1 MAAVNVLVFPCGS
14 ENASEIH
21 QALMHSIHVNLFG
34 ASSVDDHGRFL
45 FARYVGDLPRIDA
58 PEFDAKF
65 ASLLAQWG
73 IQLVFATHD
82 SVQHYLSTRVA
93 AWNVAL
99 VNGDTNASLTSR
111 QKSLTYG
118 LFSDQPWTP
127 TVYRS
132 VEHVQHWPVVVK
144 PDMGQGGQGVSLVQT
159 AAQADAASAQLE
171 APLLVEYLPGEEI
184 TVDCFTDRNRRIVWV
199 GPRTRERVR
208 AGIAMRCR
216 PMPLSAEVE
225 TIAHLINQRLTL
237 RGPWFFQ
244 LKKDHRGAW
253 KLLEISCRVAGAM
266 VTQRARGVNLPLMAV
281 LDFMRRDVMALPLS
295 GVNLVERRI
304 TTLAQLDEDFD
315 TVYVDFDETVIKDG
329 KAIPS
334 TLYFLYRMLDK
345 GKRLVLI
352 TRHVGDPLHA
362 LGKARIDPKLF
373 DEIIHL
379 DNGEKKSAFIHGRAI
394 FVDNHFPERL
404 DVATTCGIPVFDVD
418 ALEFFC

>member
-45 FARYVGDLPRIDA
+45 FARYAGDLPRIDA
-58 PEFDAKF
+58 QDFDAKF
-65 ASLLAQWG
+65 ASLLAQWD

-127 TVYRS
+127 AVYRS
-132 VEHVQHWPVVVK
+132 VAHVERWPVVVK
-144 PDMGQGGQGVSLVQT
+144 PDMGQGGQGVSIVHT

-171 APLLVEYLPGEEI
+171 APLFVEYLPGEEI

-216 PMPLSAEVE
+216 PVTLSAEIE
-225 TIAHLINQRLTL
+225 TIAGLINQRLTL

-244 LKKDHRGAW
+244 LKKAHDGAW

-281 LDFMRRDVMALPLS
+281 LDFMRRDVMALPQS

-304 TTLAQLDEDFD
+304 NTLAQLDEDFD

-362 LGKARIDPKLF
+362 LGEARIDPKLF

-418 ALEFFC
+418 ALEFFF

>member
-58 PEFDAKF
+58 PDFDAKF

-99 VNGDTNASLTSR
+99 VNGDSNASRTSR

-216 PMPLSAEVE
+216 PLTLSAEIE
-225 TIAHLINQRLTL
+225 TIAQLINQRLTL

-244 LKKDHRGAW
+244 LKKDHSGAW

-304 TTLAQLDEDFD
+304 TTLAQLDDDFD

-329 KAIPS
+329 KAIPL

-362 LGKARIDPKLF
+362 LVEARIDPKLF

-379 DNGEKKSAFIHGRAI
+379 DNGEKKSAFTHGRAI

>member
-58 PEFDAKF
+58 PDFDAKF

-82 SVQHYLSTRVA
+82 SVQHYLSARVA

-216 PMPLSAEVE
+216 PLTLSAEIE
-225 TIAHLINQRLTL
+225 TIAQLINQRLTL

-244 LKKDHRGAW
+244 LKKDHGGAW

-352 TRHVGDPLHA
+352 TRHVGNPLDA
-362 LGKARIDPKLF
+362 LGEARIDPKLF

>member
-65 ASLLAQWG
+65 ASLLAQWD
-73 IQLVFATHD
+73 IQLLFATHD
-82 SVQHYLSTRVA
+82 SVQHYLSRRVA

-127 TVYRS
+127 AVYRS
-132 VEHVQHWPVVVK
+132 VAHVDRWPVVVK

-159 AAQADAASAQLE
+159 AAEADAASAQLE

-216 PMPLSAEVE
+216 PLTLSAEIE
-225 TIAHLINQRLTL
+225 TIARLINQRLTL

-244 LKKDHRGAW
+244 LKKAHDGAW

-281 LDFMRRDVMALPLS
+281 LDFMRRDVMALPQS

-362 LGKARIDPKLF
+362 LGEARIDPKLF

-418 ALEFFC
+418 ALEFFF

>member
-82 SVQHYLSTRVA
+82 SVQHYLSARVA

-99 VNGDTNASLTSR
+99 VNGDTNASRTSR

-362 LGKARIDPKLF
+362 LVEARIDSKLF

>member
-58 PEFDAKF
+58 PDFDAKF

-99 VNGDTNASLTSR
+99 VNGDSNASRTSR

-127 TVYRS
+127 NVYRS

-216 PMPLSAEVE
+216 PVALSAEIE
-225 TIAHLINQRLTL
+225 AIGELINQRLRL

-244 LKKDHRGAW
+244 LKKDHGGAW

-266 VTQRARGVNLPLMAV
+266 VTQRARGINLPLMAV
-281 LDFMRRDVMALPLS
+281 LDYLGRDVIALPVS

-362 LGKARIDPKLF
+362 LGEARIDPKLF

>member
-362 LGKARIDPKLF
+362 LGEARIDPKLF